1 MVSKKQ
7 LVNGIAKFI
16 ESDLIP
22 QIGDRNT
29 KFVLAMAK
37 DSLRENND
45 LADDFLHSPM
55 VSSLVMEENGEYDLS
70 HFSCILKKVLSEYQS
85 FPVTIP
91 KIPLFSP
98 TEKVL
103 KITAED
109 VDKLMRYINM
119 EEWFYSEAFNLAI
132 FFT

>member
-1 MVSKKQ
+1 MMITKEQ
-7 LVNGIAKFI
+7 LVNGVVKFI
-16 ESDLIP
+16 AVELIP
-22 QIGDRNT
+22 QVGDRNT

-37 DSLRENND
+37 DSLKENGE
-45 LADDFLHSPM
+45 LAEEFLHSPM
-55 VSSLVMEENGEYDLS
+55 VSSLIKEEDGEYDVS
-70 HFSCILKKVLSEYQS
+70 HLFTILKSVLSEYNS

-109 VDKLMRYINM
+109 VDKLMKYIVP
-119 EEWFYSEAFNLAI
+119 E
-132 FFT
+132 TV

>member
-1 MVSKKQ
+1 MMISKDQ
-7 LVNGIAKFI
+7 LVNAVVKFI
-16 ESDLIP
+16 ASDLIP
-22 QIGDRNT
+22 QVGDRNT

-37 DSLRENND
+37 DSLKGNGD

-55 VSSLVMEENGEYDLS
+55 VSSLIKEEDDMYDITN
-70 HFSCILKKVLSEYQS
+70 FSSILKSVLSEYQS

-109 VDKLMRYINM
+109 IDKLMKYIVP
-119 EEWFYSEAFNLAI
+119 EV
-132 FFT
+132 

>member
-1 MVSKKQ
+1 MMISKEK

-37 DSLRENND
+37 DSLKED
-45 LADDFLHSPM
+45 EDILDAFFESPM
-55 VSSLVMEENGEYDLS
+55 VSSLVMEQDDMYDIGHLS
-70 HFSCILKKVLSEYQS
+70 SILKNVLSEYQS

-109 VDKLMRYINM
+109 VDKLMKYIQS
-119 EEWFYSEAFNLAI
+119 EEM
-132 FFT
+132 

>member
-1 MVSKKQ
+1 MMISKEQ
-7 LVNGIAKFI
+7 LVNAVVKFI
-16 ESDLIP
+16 AADLIP
-22 QIGDRNT
+22 QVGDRNT

-37 DSLRENND
+37 DSLKGNSD

-55 VSSLVMEENGEYDLS
+55 VSSLIKEEDGMVDISN
-70 HFSCILKKVLSEYQS
+70 FSSILKSVLSEYQS

-109 VDKLMRYINM
+109 VDKLMKYVVP
-119 EEWFYSEAFNLAI
+119 EV
-132 FFT
+132 

>member
-1 MVSKKQ
+1 MMISKEK

-37 DSLRENND
+37 DSLKED
-45 LADDFLHSPM
+45 EDILDDFFESPM
-55 VSSLVMEENGEYDLS
+55 VSSLVMEQDGMYDIGHLS
-70 HFSCILKKVLSEYQS
+70 SILKNVLSEYQS

-109 VDKLMRYINM
+109 VDKLMKYIQ
-119 EEWFYSEAFNLAI
+119 SEDM
-132 FFT
+132 

>member
-1 MVSKKQ
+1 MMISKKQ
-7 LVNGIAKFI
+7 LINGVVKFI
-16 ESDLIP
+16 ETELIP

-29 KFVLAMAK
+29 KFVLSMAK
-37 DSLRENND
+37 DSLREDND
-45 LADDFLHSPM
+45 LADSFLHSPM
-55 VSSLVMEENGEYDLS
+55 VSTLVKEEDGEYDVS
-70 HFSCILKKVLSEYQS
+70 HFSTILKNVLSEYQS

-109 VDKLMRYINM
+109 VDKLMKYIM
-119 EEWFYSEAFNLAI
+119 PTETI
-132 FFT
+132 

>member
-1 MVSKKQ
+1 MISKKQ
-7 LVNGIAKFI
+7 LINGVVKFI
-16 ESDLIP
+16 ETELIP

-29 KFVLAMAK
+29 KFVLSMAK
-37 DSLRENND
+37 DSLREDND
-45 LADDFLHSPM
+45 LADSFLHSPM
-55 VSSLVMEENGEYDLS
+55 VSTLVKEEDGEYDVS
-70 HFSCILKKVLSEYQS
+70 HFSTILKNVLSEYQS

-109 VDKLMRYINM
+109 VDKLMKYIM
-119 EEWFYSEAFNLAI
+119 PTETI
-132 FFT
+132 

>member
-1 MVSKKQ
+1 MMISKKQ
-7 LVNGIAKFI
+7 LINGVVKFI
-16 ESDLIP
+16 ETELIP

-29 KFVLAMAK
+29 KFVLSMAK
-37 DSLRENND
+37 DSLREDND
-45 LADDFLHSPM
+45 LADSFLHSPM
-55 VSSLVMEENGEYDLS
+55 VSTLVKEEDGEYDVS
-70 HFSCILKKVLSEYQS
+70 HFSTILKNVLSEYQS

-109 VDKLMRYINM
+109 VDKLMKYIM
-119 EEWFYSEAFNLAI
+119 PTE
-132 FFT
+132 TV

>member
-1 MVSKKQ
+1 MVSKKK
-7 LVNGIAKFI
+7 LVNAVTKFI
-16 ESDLIP
+16 ENDLIP
-22 QIGDRNT
+22 FVGDRNT

-37 DSLRENND
+37 DSLKENCD
-45 LADDFLHSPM
+45 LANAFLESPM
-55 VSSLVMEENGEYDLS
+55 VATLVKEEDGEYDISQLS
-70 HFSCILKKVLSEYQS
+70 TIMKSVLNEYES

-109 VDKLMRYINM
+109 IEKLLKYVQSD
-119 EEWFYSEAFNLAI
+119 E
-132 FFT
+132 

>member
-1 MVSKKQ
+1 MLVTKEQ
-7 LVNGIAKFI
+7 LIDGVIKFI
-16 ESDLIP
+16 NTDLIP
-22 QIGDRNT
+22 QVGDRNT

-37 DSLRENND
+37 DSLKEDSD
-45 LADDFLHSPM
+45 LADDFLQSPM
-55 VSSLVMEENGEYDLS
+55 VASLIKESNGEYDIS
-70 HFSCILKKVLSEYQS
+70 HFSSILKNVLTEYNS

-109 VDKLMRYINM
+109 VDKLLKYISSDM
-119 EEWFYSEAFNLAI
+119 TA
-132 FFT
+132 

>member
-1 MVSKKQ
+1 MISKKQ
-7 LVNGIAKFI
+7 LINGVVKFI
-16 ESDLIP
+16 ETELIP

-29 KFVLAMAK
+29 KFVLSMAK
-37 DSLRENND
+37 DSLREDND
-45 LADDFLHSPM
+45 LADSFLHSPM
-55 VSSLVMEENGEYDLS
+55 VSTLVKEENGEYDVS
-70 HFSCILKKVLSEYQS
+70 HFSTILKNVLSEYQS

-109 VDKLMRYINM
+109 VDKLMKYITPN
-119 EEWFYSEAFNLAI
+119 ESSV
-132 FFT
+132 

>member
-1 MVSKKQ
+1 MMISKDQ
-7 LVNGIAKFI
+7 LINGVVKFI
-16 ESDLIP
+16 GADLIP
-22 QIGDRNT
+22 QVGDRNT

-37 DSLRENND
+37 DSLKQDPD

-55 VSSLVMEENGEYDLS
+55 VSSLIKEEDGMYDIT
-70 HFSCILKKVLSEYQS
+70 HFSTILKSVLTEYQS

-98 TEKVL
+98 VEKVL

-109 VDKLMRYINM
+109 VDKLMSYVTVGNQ
-119 EEWFYSEAFNLAI
+119 
-132 FFT
+132 

>member
-1 MVSKKQ
+1 MISKEK

-37 DSLRENND
+37 DSLKED
-45 LADDFLHSPM
+45 EDILDAFFESPM
-55 VSSLVMEENGEYDLS
+55 VSSLVMEQDDMYDIGHLS
-70 HFSCILKKVLSEYQS
+70 SILKNVLSEYQS

-109 VDKLMRYINM
+109 VDKLMKYIQTNEM
-119 EEWFYSEAFNLAI
+119 D
-132 FFT
+132 

>member
-1 MVSKKQ
+1 MMISKEK
-7 LVNGIAKFI
+7 LVNGIARFI

-37 DSLRENND
+37 DSLKED
-45 LADDFLHSPM
+45 EDILDSFFDSPM
-55 VSSLVMEENGEYDLS
+55 VSSLVTEQDGMYDISHLS
-70 HFSCILKKVLSEYQS
+70 SILKNVLSEYQS
-85 FPVTIP
+85 FPVSIP

-109 VDKLMRYINM
+109 VDKLMKYIQS
-119 EEWFYSEAFNLAI
+119 EEM
-132 FFT
+132 

>member
-1 MVSKKQ
+1 MMITKDQ
-7 LVNGIAKFI
+7 LVNGVAKFI
-16 ESDLIP
+16 ATELIP
-22 QIGDRNT
+22 QVGDRNT

-37 DSLRENND
+37 DSLKENGD
-45 LADDFLHSPM
+45 LAEDFLHSPM
-55 VSSLVMEENGEYDLS
+55 VSSLIKEEDGEYDVS
-70 HFSCILKKVLSEYQS
+70 HLFSILKSVLTEYNS

-109 VDKLMRYINM
+109 VDKLMKYIVP
-119 EEWFYSEAFNLAI
+119 E
-132 FFT
+132 TV

>member
-1 MVSKKQ
+1 MMISKEK

-37 DSLRENND
+37 DSLKED
-45 LADDFLHSPM
+45 EDILDAFFESPM
-55 VSSLVMEENGEYDLS
+55 VSSLVMEQDDMYDIGHLS
-70 HFSCILKKVLSEYQS
+70 SILKNVLSEYQS

-109 VDKLMRYINM
+109 IDKLMKYIQTNEM
-119 EEWFYSEAFNLAI
+119 D
-132 FFT
+132 

>member
-1 MVSKKQ
+1 MVTKEQ
-7 LVNGIAKFI
+7 LINCVIKFI
-16 ESDLIP
+16 ATELIP
-22 QIGDRNT
+22 QVGDRNT

-37 DSLRENND
+37 DSLKENSD

-55 VSSLVMEENGEYDLS
+55 VSSLIKEQDGMYDIS
-70 HFSCILKKVLSEYQS
+70 NFSSILRNVLAEYQT

-109 VDKLMRYINM
+109 VDKLMKYISQ
-119 EEWFYSEAFNLAI
+119 E
-132 FFT
+132 TV

>member
-1 MVSKKQ
+1 MMVPKKK
-7 LVNGIAKFI
+7 LVHAVVKFI
-16 ESDLIP
+16 ENDLIP
-22 QIGDRNT
+22 YVGDRNT

-37 DSLRENND
+37 DSLKENID
-45 LADDFLHSPM
+45 LADTFFESPM
-55 VSSLVMEENGEYDLS
+55 VSTLVKEEDGEYDISQLS
-70 HFSCILKKVLSEYQS
+70 MIMKNVLSEYES

-109 VDKLMRYINM
+109 IEKLLKYVQTD
-119 EEWFYSEAFNLAI
+119 EGFV
-132 FFT
+132 

>member
-1 MVSKKQ
+1 MLVTKEQ
-7 LVNGIAKFI
+7 LIDGVIKFI
-16 ESDLIP
+16 NTDLIP
-22 QIGDRNT
+22 QVGDRNT

-37 DSLRENND
+37 DSLKEDSD
-45 LADDFLHSPM
+45 LADDFLQSPM
-55 VSSLVMEENGEYDLS
+55 VASLIKKSNGEYDIS
-70 HFSCILKKVLSEYQS
+70 HFSSILKNVLTEYNS

-109 VDKLMRYINM
+109 VDKLLKYISSDM
-119 EEWFYSEAFNLAI
+119 TA
-132 FFT
+132 

>member
-1 MVSKKQ
+1 MMISKDQ
-7 LVNGIAKFI
+7 LVNAVVKFI
-16 ESDLIP
+16 AADLIP
-22 QIGDRNT
+22 QVGDRNT

-37 DSLRENND
+37 DSLKENGD
-45 LADDFLHSPM
+45 LADDFLPM
-55 VSSLVMEENGEYDLS
+55 VSSLIKEEDGMYDIS
-70 HFSCILKKVLSEYQS
+70 HFSSILKSVLSEYQS

-109 VDKLMRYINM
+109 IDKLMKYIVP
-119 EEWFYSEAFNLAI
+119 EV
-132 FFT
+132 

>member
-1 MVSKKQ
+1 MMITKEQ
-7 LVNGIAKFI
+7 LINGVVKFI
-16 ESDLIP
+16 AADLIP
-22 QIGDRNT
+22 QVGDRNT

-37 DSLRENND
+37 DSLKENGD

-55 VSSLVMEENGEYDLS
+55 VSSLIKEEDSMYDIS
-70 HFSCILKKVLSEYQS
+70 NFSTILKSVLSEYQS

-109 VDKLMRYINM
+109 VDKLMKYI
-119 EEWFYSEAFNLAI
+119 SPQEAV
-132 FFT
+132 